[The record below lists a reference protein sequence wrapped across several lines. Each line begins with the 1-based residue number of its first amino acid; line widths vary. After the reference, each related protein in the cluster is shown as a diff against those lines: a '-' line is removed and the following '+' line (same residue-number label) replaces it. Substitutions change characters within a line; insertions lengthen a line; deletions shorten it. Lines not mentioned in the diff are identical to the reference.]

1 LKNFKRNTQDTVFI
15 RHFEYNLKMRE
26 RIRKQLKTP
35 PPLEKGGWMI
45 WKKVA
50 ERLMLD

>member
-1 LKNFKRNTQDTVFI
+1 MQGTVFI

-35 PPLEKGGWMI
+35 PPLEKGGGMTWE
-45 WKKVA
+45 KVS